1 VRFVLQ
7 LQGTAQAVLVT
18 QMPTPPFVDPLYQV
32 ATDAFGR
39 LVRMRPAQPDER
51 RVGVAV
57 DHHMALGLYQFP
69 RAAHDL
75 VATQSDRGCQPGVEE
90 AATTGAEHPV
100 EGIHD
105 DFQRL

>member
-1 VRFVLQ
+1 MVDDQAQGKTPTVIADHVGITYRVFGVRGDRHPETEDQ
-7 LQGTAQAVLVT
+7 S
-18 QMPTPPFVDPLYQV
+18 
-32 ATDAFGR
+32 AFGR

-75 VATQSDRGCQPGVEE
+75 VATQSDRRCP
-90 AATTGAEHPV
+90 
-100 EGIHD
+100 
-105 DFQRL
+105 L